1 MLVIRD
7 NRLKEEELLI
17 DESIFTLQ
25 NGLIGVRG
33 NFAEGYGV
41 NHIKET
47 LVNGFLNFYNYI
59 YEENSPKFPQIGQR
73 IINVIDGQTVEFY
86 LDGKQLNLKT
96 AELINLKRELD
107 LSTGLYKRES
117 LYKTK
122 DHLNVLIT
130 ERRLVLFE
138 IRELFVLE
146 ISIKILNGNANVR
159 VVSKLSLPQ
168 PMKNERLDSRI
179 HKPSEAQLLLND
191 IIIDN
196 NYAMI
201 KASTTK
207 SRMSIVTGCFHNQNL
222 KIETSKNGIEA
233 SEEFFLEKNDEFSLE
248 KFVIYTPS
256 TIHDET
262 VKSNQEIY
270 QKIKNKN
277 FDYFLNLQKKHLDNF
292 WDKTHLNIY
301 GNEEMDRRVKY
312 NLFQLYSS
320 ALDSDLVSIPA
331 KGLTGE
337 GYEGHYFWDTE
348 IYMVPFF
355 TINHPEIA
363 KKLLLY
369 RYNKLKEA
377 KEEALNQGI
386 DKGIKFPWRTI
397 NGYEASP
404 YFLAGSAQYHIN
416 ADIAYAYIKYYQLT
430 KDLDFMINYG
440 FEILLETSR
449 FLYAAGNYNQG
460 KFHINNVT
468 GPDEY
473 TTLVNDNYFTNS
485 MTKYQFSF
493 LVDFYQK
500 NKVNLKTQIEKFDVL
515 EKEILEYQL
524 ASETMNIIFDEK
536 LGIYAQD
543 SSFLTKAEL
552 DLNSVPKDTF
562 PLLLHYH
569 PLFIYRHQ
577 VLKQAD
583 VLLSM
588 ILLDSDNLEILRNN
602 FDYYLKRTTHDS
614 SLSKCIHA
622 IVALRLGLVDLGTKF
637 LEDTI
642 AMDFENLNNNT
653 DHGLHIA
660 NSGGIYLAILLGI
673 FGFKIDN
680 EQIFFFP
687 ILPKGMKGIE
697 TKINY
702 QGIDIT
708 VSLDSKVNIKV
719 SKPILIGIYTDK
731 ILIKDNYQCDYK
743 SF

>member
-7 NRLKEEELLI
+7 NRLKEEELLV

-25 NGLIGVRG
+25 NGLIGIRG

-122 DHLNVLIT
+122 DNLDVLIT
-130 ERRLVLFE
+130 EKRLVLFE

-146 ISIKILNGNANVR
+146 ISIKILNSDANVR
-159 VVSKLSLPQ
+159 VVSKLSLPE

-179 HKPSEAQLLLND
+179 HKPSEAQLLLED
-191 IIIDN
+191 IIIDK
-196 NYAMI
+196 NYSLI

-222 KIETSKNGIEA
+222 KIETSKTGIEA
-233 SEEFFLEKNDEFSLE
+233 SQGFFLEKSDEFSLE
-248 KFVIYTPS
+248 KYVIYTPS
-256 TIHDET
+256 TIHEDI

-270 QKIKNKN
+270 QKIKNKS
-277 FDYFLNLQKKHLDNF
+277 FDYFLKLQKKHLDNF
-292 WDKTHLNIY
+292 WEHTNLNIY
-301 GNEEMDRRVKY
+301 GNEELDRRVKY

-320 ALDSDLVSIPA
+320 ALDSDMVSIPA

-355 TINHPEIA
+355 TINHPKLA
-363 KKLLLY
+363 KNLLLY
-369 RYNKLKEA
+369 RYNKRKEA

-397 NGYEASP
+397 NGYEVSP

-416 ADIAYAYIKYYQLT
+416 ADIAYAFIKYYQLT
-430 KDLDFMINYG
+430 NDLEFMINYG
-440 FEILLETSR
+440 FEIVLETSR
-449 FLYAAGNYNQG
+449 FLYAAGNYHQG

-473 TTLVNDNYFTNS
+473 TTMVNDNYYTNS
-485 MTKYQFSF
+485 MTKNQFEF
-493 LVDFYQK
+493 LVDFYYK
-500 NKVNLKTQIEKFDVL
+500 NKSNLTKHIEELKL
-515 EKEILEYQL
+515 TEKEILDFQKAHE
-524 ASETMNIIFDEK
+524 AISIIFNEK
-536 LGIYAQD
+536 LRVYAQD
-543 SSFLTKAEL
+543 SSFFTKAEL
-552 DLNSVPKDTF
+552 DLNKLPKETF

-588 ILLDSDNLEILRNN
+588 ILLNNYDLDILRSN

-622 IVALRLGLVDLGTKF
+622 IAALSLGMVDLGSRY
-637 LEDTI
+637 LEDI
-642 AMDFENLNNNT
+642 INMDFDNLNNNT

-660 NSGGIYLAILLGI
+660 NSGGIYLAIILGI
-673 FGFKIDN
+673 FGFKFDS
-680 EQIFFFP
+680 EQVCFNP
-687 ILPKGMKGIE
+687 ILPKDMKGIE
-697 TKINY
+697 TTVNY
-702 QGIDIT
+702 HGIDIT
-708 VSLDSKVNIKV
+708 INLSSKINIKV
-719 SKPILIGIYTDK
+719 SKPIIIGIYTDK
-731 ILIKDNYQCDYK
+731 ILIKDYYQCDYK